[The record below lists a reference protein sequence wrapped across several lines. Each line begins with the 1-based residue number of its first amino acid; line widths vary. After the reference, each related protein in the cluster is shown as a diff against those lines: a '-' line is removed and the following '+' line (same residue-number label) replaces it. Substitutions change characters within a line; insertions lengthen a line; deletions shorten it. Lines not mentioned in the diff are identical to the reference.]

1 MRFAAAWPIPK
12 VSGAR
17 PPNPPFYRWF
27 SDGVLNTC
35 FNALDRHVQ
44 GGRGSQPA
52 LIYDSPVTGTC
63 RTFSY
68 RKLLDQ
74 VARFGGVLRG
84 LGVGAGDRVVIYT
97 PMIPEALVA
106 MLPCARVG
114 AVHSVVFGGFAAHE
128 LAVRIDD
135 AAPKVMVSASCGI
148 EVSRTLE
155 YKPILDR
162 AIELA
167 GHTPERCVVAQ
178 RAAALAVLSAGLDL
192 DWEQAM
198 AGAEPVACVPVAA
211 TDPLYILYTSGTTTK
226 PKGVVRDNGGHAVAL
241 RWSMQHIYETRPGEV
256 FWAASDVGGSSGIP
270 TSSTPRCSPGARPCC
285 MRESR
290 WARRMQRVLASHRRA
305 PRQDA
310 VHRAG
315 RVPGDQ
321 EGRPGRRANQQV

>member
-1 MRFAAAWPIPK
+1 MGRYADAFRRSLADPEGFWGEAVKAIDWYREPT
-12 VSGAR
+12 VVLDTSS
-17 PPNPPFYRWF
+17 PPFYRWF

-68 RKLLDQ
+68 RELLDE

-84 LGVGAGDRVVIYT
+84 LGVGAGDRVVIYM

-106 MLPCARVG
+106 MLACARVG

-135 AAPKVMVSASCGI
+135 AAPKVVVSASCGV
-148 EVSRTLE
+148 EVSRIVE

-167 GHTPERCVVAQ
+167 GHKPERCVIVQ
-178 RAAALAVLSAGLDL
+178 R
-192 DWEQAM
+192 
-198 AGAEPVACVPVAA
+198 VAA
-211 TDPLYILYTSGTTTK
+211 P
-226 PKGVVRDNGGHAVAL
+226 A
-241 RWSMQHIYETRPGEV
+241 
-256 FWAASDVGGSSGIP
+256 
-270 TSSTPRCSPGARPCC
+270 
-285 MRESR
+285 
-290 WARRMQRVLASHRRA
+290 
-305 PRQDA
+305 
-310 VHRAG
+310 
-315 RVPGDQ
+315 
-321 EGRPGRRANQQV
+321 